1 MELEKKAHWLIWEN
15 KKMKIYDCFQ
25 FFNEENVLDLRFNIL
40 DEFVD
45 FFVIAEST
53 TDHQGR
59 DKKLN
64 FDIEKFKKFKKKIIH
79 VIIEDTLDSIKKA
92 HIGQNSLVERHQR
105 NSIIRGLKNCSDN
118 DLVIISDVDEI
129 PDLNK
134 LNLFNKKSRYAVF
147 AQKKFDYKLNLLNVT
162 EGEWLGSKI
171 CLKKDLKSPQWLRDL
186 KFKKYPFWRIDKI
199 RDLQIIKD
207 GGWHFSYLQSPKNLL
222 KKISSFSHGERN
234 KPEFANEESIVEKI
248 KMQKNIFDLGF
259 SYKKIDIDH
268 TYPKYIIDNKEKL
281 KEWII

>member
-1 MELEKKAHWLIWEN
+1 
-15 KKMKIYDCFQ
+15 MKIFDCFQ

-53 TDHQGR
+53 TDHQGH

-105 NSIIRGLKNCSDN
+105 NSIMRGLKNCSDN

-129 PDLNK
+129 PDLSK

-162 EGEWLGSKI
+162 EGDWLGSKI

-186 KFKKYPFWRIDKI
+186 KFKKYPFWRIDKP
-199 RDLQIIKD
+199 RNLQIID
-207 GGWHFSYLQSPKNLL
+207 NGGWHFAYLQSPKN
-222 KKISSFSHGERN
+222 IS
-234 KPEFANEESIVEKI
+234 EKI
-248 KMQKNIFDLGF
+248 KSFAHGEFNKENFTNLENIKEKISMGKDIFNRGIT
-259 SYKKIDIDH
+259 YKKVELDNSF
-268 TYPKYIIDNKEKL
+268 PKYLLQNKEKF
-281 KEWII
+281 KQWII